1 MVIRKKIGVIT
12 ILAAV
17 GLLATVAV
25 SLWTLARSMQDDV
38 AKATRQNVESVYGVL
53 EHFHALESDGTLSR
67 PEAQKAALATIEAL
81 RYQGD
86 NYFWVNDMEPKMLMH
101 PLKPQL
107 NGTDISSLTDA
118 SGEHMFMKM
127 VEVVKKDGQGFV
139 DYHWDKPTG
148 EKAVPKISFVKGFAP
163 WGWIVGTGVY
173 VDDIRASIISHAI
186 TMAIGVL
193 IVLAGVTL
201 VSRRLG
207 NSITVPVETLTERMR
222 TLAEGDVNSEIP
234 GLDRADEIG
243 KMSQAL
249 AVFRDAAIAKAAA
262 EANQQQAVEKIGDHL
277 ERLSRGD
284 LSDRLDAMPSGYE
297 ALRTNFNGA
306 LEGLETAMLTVRENT
321 INVSDASNEIRNAS
335 DDLARRSERQAASLE
350 AIARALAEVTE
361 AIRSTALDARE
372 ANNVVT
378 EASTQAQRSGEIV
391 HRAVKSMDEIRSAST
406 SVHDVI
412 AVIDSISFQTNLLA
426 LNAGVEAAR
435 AGPAGKG
442 FAVVAEEVRALSLR
456 SSEAAKEV
464 NEQVNALVGQV
475 TTGVEA
481 VSEAGQ
487 LLERI
492 SGMIYEI
499 STIVTNIAGSA
510 ERQATSVTEIS
521 SRATGLEEMTQ
532 QNAAMAEEA
541 TAACSNLA
549 SNASVLMSEVSR
561 FQVNEPKT
569 GRTVQKLARVA

>member
-1 MVIRKKIGVIT
+1 MIIRKKIGVIT
-12 ILAAV
+12 ILTAF

-25 SLWTLARSMQDDV
+25 GLWTLGRSMQDDV
-38 AKATRQNVESVYGVL
+38 AKATRQNVEAVYGIL
-53 EHFHALESDGTLSR
+53 EHYHTLETSGALSR
-67 PEAQKAALATIEAL
+67 DAAQKAALETVSAL
-81 RYQGD
+81 RYDGE
-86 NYFWVNDMEPKMLMH
+86 NYFWVNDMGPNMLMH
-101 PLKPQL
+101 PLKPAL
-107 NGTDISSLTDA
+107 DGTDISDLKDA
-118 SGEHMFMKM
+118 SGEHMFVKM
-127 VEVVKKDGQGFV
+127 VDVVKKDGQGFV
-139 DYHWDKPTG
+139 DYSWDKPTG

-163 WGWIVGTGVY
+163 WGWVIGTGVY

-186 TMAIGVL
+186 TLMIGVMIL
-193 IVLAGVTL
+193 LAAVTY

-222 TLAEGDVNSEIP
+222 SLAEGDVHSEIP

-262 EANQQQAVEKIGDHL
+262 EANQKQAVDKVGEHL

-284 LSDRLDAMPSGYE
+284 LSDRLDSMPSGYE
-297 ALRTNFNGA
+297 ALRTNFNAA
-306 LEGLETAMLTVRENT
+306 LEGLETAMQTVRENT
-321 INVSDASNEIRNAS
+321 VNVSDASNEIRNAS

-350 AIARALAEVTE
+350 TIARALAQVTE
-361 AIRSTALDARE
+361 SIRSTALDARE

-391 HRAVKSMDEIRSAST
+391 HRAVKSMDQIRTASS

-464 NEQVNALVGQV
+464 NDQVNALVGQV

-492 SGMIYEI
+492 SSMIYEI

-510 ERQATSVTEIS
+510 ERQAASVTEIS
-521 SRATGLEEMTQ
+521 SGASGLEEMTQ

-549 SNASVLMSEVSR
+549 SNAAVLMSEVSR
-561 FQVNEPKT
+561 FQVSQSGPA
-569 GRTVQKLARVA
+569 RAARKLARVA

>member
-17 GLLATVAV
+17 GLLATVMV
-25 SLWTLARSMQDDV
+25 SLWTLSSSMQDDV

-53 EHFHALESDGTLSR
+53 EHFHALESAGTLSR
-67 PEAQKAALATIEAL
+67 AEAQTAALATIEAL
-81 RYQGD
+81 RYDGQ
-86 NYFWVNDMEPKMLMH
+86 NYFWVNDMGLKMLMH
-101 PLKPQL
+101 PLNPEL
-107 NGTDISSLTDA
+107 DGTDISGLTDA
-118 SGEHMFMKM
+118 SGERMFAKM
-127 VEVVKKDGQGFV
+127 VDVVSKDGQGFV
-139 DYHWDKPTG
+139 EYHWDKPTG

-163 WGWIVGTGVY
+163 WGWLVGTGVY

-186 TMAIGVL
+186 TLAIGVL
-193 IVLAGVTL
+193 LVLGAVTY

-207 NSITVPVETLTERMR
+207 KSITDPVETLTERMHA
-222 TLAEGDVNSEIP
+222 LAEGDVNSRIP
-234 GLDRADEIG
+234 GLERADEIG

-249 AVFRDAAIAKAAA
+249 AVFRDAAIAKAEA
-262 EANQQQAVEKIGDHL
+262 EANQHRAVEKIGHHL
-277 ERLSRGD
+277 EKLSRGD
-284 LSDRLDAMPSGYE
+284 LSDRLDSMPAGYE
-297 ALRTNFNGA
+297 ALRTNFNAA
-306 LEGLETAMLTVRENT
+306 LEGLETAMQTVRENT
-321 INVSDASNEIRNAS
+321 INVSDASHEIRNAS
-335 DDLARRSERQAASLE
+335 DDLAQRSERQAASLE
-350 AIARALAEVTE
+350 AIASALAEVTE

-391 HRAVKSMDEIRSAST
+391 HRAVRSMDEIRSASS
-406 SVHDVI
+406 SVHEVI

-435 AGPAGKG
+435 AGQAGKG

-481 VSEAGQ
+481 VSEAGE

-492 SGMIYEI
+492 ASMIHEI
-499 STIVTNIAGSA
+499 RTIMTNIAGSA
-510 ERQATSVTEIS
+510 ERQASSVTEIS

-541 TAACSNLA
+541 TAASSNLA

-561 FQVNEPKT
+561 FQVSEPKPVAVA
-569 GRTVQKLARVA
+569 RKLARVA